1 MCRPPRIPPYA
12 WADENTSPTRKRG
25 VGIIPRLRVGLVLTP
40 LIQLL
45 AAISSGHPMPLHS
58 STPILPYSNPPLLQS
73 SGERR
78 HDGTCRIGRLSL
90 SNVRLDPAVVD
101 LDRT

>member
-58 STPILPYSNPPLLQS
+58 STPILPYSNPQENGGMTERAGSDVCLYRTCAWIQPS
-73 SGERR
+73 STWIE
-78 HDGTCRIGRLSL
+78 LK
-90 SNVRLDPAVVD
+90 VKP
-101 LDRT
+101 

>member
-45 AAISSGHPMPLHS
+45 AEISSGHPMPLHS
-58 STPILPYSNPPLLQS
+58 STPILPYSNSPLLQS
-73 SGERR
+73 SPTPILRR
-78 HDGTCRIGRLSL
+78 TE
-90 SNVRLDPAVVD
+90 A
-101 LDRT
+101 